1 MSDSHANTP
10 VSANYR
16 FVGAYQEVNTRI
28 AQRQQ
33 ALTIYASLVLS
44 LLAAM
49 VALKPGAAAA
59 DLPIE
64 WLAMGFPLASC
75 FLAALSYK
83 AERALTNLR
92 QFLCALERIG
102 NADRTLPSY
111 NADPMWA
118 INANSARRFQD
129 YAAAMLAGGGNLLGI
144 SVAAKVYPQRFAD
157 DPAVLWLAAAVAVA
171 SVLALLLI
179 PRHFSYT
186 PEKSG
191 SAE

>member
-1 MSDSHANTP
+1 M
-10 VSANYR
+10 
-16 FVGAYQEVNTRI
+16 
-28 AQRQQ
+28 
-33 ALTIYASLVLS
+33 TIYASLVLS

-49 VALKPGAAAA
+49 VALRPGGAAAG
-59 DLPIE
+59 LPIE

-102 NADRTLPSY
+102 NADRMLPSY
-111 NADPMWA
+111 NADPVWA
-118 INANSARRFQD
+118 TKANSARRFQD
-129 YAAAMLAGGGNLLGI
+129 YAAAMLATGGNLLGI
-144 SVAAKVYPQRFAD
+144 SVAAKVYPQSFAD
-157 DPAVLWLAAAVAVA
+157 DPVVLWLAAAVAVA

-186 PEKSG
+186 PE
-191 SAE
+191 AVDLAN

>member
-1 MSDSHANTP
+1 MSDSHGSTP

-49 VALKPGAAAA
+49 VALKPGAAASG
-59 DLPIE
+59 LPIE

-111 NADPMWA
+111 NADPVWA
-118 INANSARRFQD
+118 TNANSARRFQD
-129 YAAAMLAGGGNLLGI
+129 YAAAMLAAGGNLLGI

-157 DPAVLWLAAAVAVA
+157 DPAVLWLAAVVAVA

-179 PRHFSYT
+179 PRHFSYM
-186 PEKSG
+186 PDAVNSDQ
-191 SAE
+191 